1 MWVDKGRKFHNG
13 SIKSWSK
20 KIWINNFNIKKL
32 FSVNGMIKAGSNEDV
47 CFFLLNMINYKINI
61 INIDK
66 YLIKIQTKK

>member
-1 MWVDKGRKFHNG
+1 
-13 SIKSWSK
+13 
-20 KIWINNFNIKKL
+20 
-32 FSVNGMIKAGSNEDV
+32 MIKAGSNEDV